1 MLQVIYENDFRI
13 VRAHGWNNGLPG
25 GKEYWVIY
33 ATEHFPDKPA
43 VVEKLEDAIEW
54 IKSKAGLNQ
63 QSIFQ
68 TGMSYAPP
76 QKQE

>member
-1 MLQVIYENDFRI
+1 MSLQVIYENDFRI
-13 VRAHGWNNGLPG
+13 VRTQGWNNGLPG

-54 IKSKAGLNQ
+54 IKAKAGL
-63 QSIFQ
+63 
-68 TGMSYAPP
+68 TPSYSVSHYSTTKTA
-76 QKQE
+76 

>member
-1 MLQVIYENDFRI
+1 MKTIFGLSGAQS
-13 VRAHGWNNGLPG
+13 WNNGQPG

-54 IKSKAGLNQ
+54 IKAKAGLSQPQYQ
-63 QSIFQ
+63 QASR
-68 TGMSYAPP
+68 SL
-76 QKQE
+76 